1 MYWIKRRG
9 HITRRYCQ
17 GVIYIIIIDYKVG
30 RDGWW
35 TFGRSSHESNKMCT
49 SYAHNFLI
57 SRSLLT
63 PTNTGSGRKS
73 PSITTFNN
81 IFKQSS
87 TNQEGVEIVEQPQP
101 SSPSKGSQC
110 QSNDANNSN
119 STNPTN
125 KTEPLT
131 TSTTNK
137 DTQLEHSRKTG
148 MLMKDGCFIHEP
160 TTTSSSAVVGTAA
173 TPLTPG
179 GQSSQ
184 ILQQNHSSIVGA
196 STPNTTTTALGVS
209 GSMAVG
215 ESGRT
220 TAGMT
225 NFWNNHAQPHATL
238 SPSNGGDGSQQSNA
252 TSSYIKPSTKKPP
265 SSLSMAAA
273 DAVLGL
279 ITKAEAFL
287 VSTTG
292 VSPSNGS
299 GLCGSSPTTTTME
312 RPSSNSNQ
320 RSSSAPA
327 NLNNSNDLAG
337 IPEGEDEHTT
347 NSDKLGFCGNLN
359 TGVGGCFEF
368 EDFGFNAFQDNS
380 DRYYDT
386 KVNNKNTAQQDQG
399 GIKEDK
405 RPSDGPPQP
414 SLTTSPSE
422 LNQPKGYEIRLKSS
436 FSQLKAKEDKDKSNN
451 PPSAFGRTHPNKNNT
466 NYKKSKSQPNI
477 TTKESSH
484 EDYGSSRA
492 LPDGL
497 PFRELSV
504 PSEIEHSVSE
514 LTMRSHGAFERH
526 KYTSDSRRMA
536 YYAVGRTTS
545 MNDES
550 GSRKSSSGGNR
561 RCYFTGHSILFG
573 MPFYAGSVQQG
584 PRTLV
589 VFCLPSAL
597 GLGTKENK
605 NGTTSSSTRPIAK
618 FSSKAERDRYLESL
632 PDPDQKLLQEMSKR
646 YPEPF
651 DTLPV
656 QVRSPHC
663 WRLFVKFCF
672 FSGLPIAEGEM
683 HYRVKSRIRVMASSQ
698 QQQQQQEEIALSHEV
713 MEGELF
719 FLLLFVLV
727 YIICGYK
734 NTPVLCMCR
743 LTPSSI
749 FSVNLTTTPNTN
761 HYTAVNGEVSAELLR
776 LPNQKVFDYLK
787 RQYSQQ
793 SSKLNSEVFGRNSWE
808 VVMAEV

>member
-1 MYWIKRRG
+1 
-9 HITRRYCQ
+9 
-17 GVIYIIIIDYKVG
+17 
-30 RDGWW
+30 
-35 TFGRSSHESNKMCT
+35 
-49 SYAHNFLI
+49 
-57 SRSLLT
+57 
-63 PTNTGSGRKS
+63 
-73 PSITTFNN
+73 
-81 IFKQSS
+81 
-87 TNQEGVEIVEQPQP
+87 
-101 SSPSKGSQC
+101 
-110 QSNDANNSN
+110 
-119 STNPTN
+119 
-125 KTEPLT
+125 
-131 TSTTNK
+131 
-137 DTQLEHSRKTG
+137 
-148 MLMKDGCFIHEP
+148 MKDGCFIHEP
-160 TTTSSSAVVGTAA
+160 TNSSSAAVGSSAA
-173 TPLTPG
+173 APLTPG

-184 ILQQNHSSIVGA
+184 ILQNHSSTVGA
-196 STPNTTTTALGVS
+196 STPNTTTTALGVG

-220 TAGMT
+220 NTANGMT
-225 NFWNNHAQPHATL
+225 NFWNNHTQPHATL
-238 SPSNGGDGSQQSNA
+238 SPSGDGSQQSNA
-252 TSSYIKPSTKKPP
+252 ASSYIKPTKKSP

-299 GLCGSSPTTTTME
+299 GLCGSSPTMSSSS
-312 RPSSNSNQ
+312 RPEGGQ

-327 NLNNSNDLAG
+327 NLNNNSNDLAG

-347 NSDKLGFCGNLN
+347 NSDKLGFCGTNFN
-359 TGVGGCFEF
+359 TGGGCFEF

-386 KVNNKNTAQQDQG
+386 KVNNKNKAQQQDK

-405 RPSDGPPQP
+405 RPPSDGPPQQA
-414 SLTTSPSE
+414 LQTSPSE

-436 FSQLKAKEDKDKSNN
+436 FSQLKAKEDKDKSN
-451 PPSAFGRTHPNKNNT
+451 PPSAFGRTHPNNTNTNT
-466 NYKKSKSQPNI
+466 NYKKSKPHPNI
-477 TTKESSH
+477 TTKEQN

-561 RCYFTGHSILFG
+561 RCYFTGHSILYG

-597 GLGTKENK
+597 GLGSKENK
-605 NGTTSSSTRPIAK
+605 NGTRPNAK

-683 HYRVKSRIRVMASSQ
+683 HYRVKSTIRVMASSSH
-698 QQQQQQEEIALSHEV
+698 QQQQQEEIALSHEV
-713 MEGELF
+713 MEGEFCSFWFVDWVCSYNLRLF
-719 FLLLFVLV
+719 KDTP
-727 YIICGYK
+727 IIC
-734 NTPVLCMCR
+734 
-743 LTPSSI
+743 
-749 FSVNLTTTPNTN
+749 
-761 HYTAVNGEVSAELLR
+761 
-776 LPNQKVFDYLK
+776 
-787 RQYSQQ
+787 
-793 SSKLNSEVFGRNSWE
+793 
-808 VVMAEV
+808 VV

>member
-1 MYWIKRRG
+1 
-9 HITRRYCQ
+9 
-17 GVIYIIIIDYKVG
+17 
-30 RDGWW
+30 
-35 TFGRSSHESNKMCT
+35 
-49 SYAHNFLI
+49 
-57 SRSLLT
+57 
-63 PTNTGSGRKS
+63 
-73 PSITTFNN
+73 
-81 IFKQSS
+81 
-87 TNQEGVEIVEQPQP
+87 
-101 SSPSKGSQC
+101 
-110 QSNDANNSN
+110 
-119 STNPTN
+119 
-125 KTEPLT
+125 
-131 TSTTNK
+131 
-137 DTQLEHSRKTG
+137 

-160 TTTSSSAVVGTAA
+160 SNNSSAVVGNTAA
-173 TPLTPG
+173 PLTPG

-184 ILQQNHSSIVGA
+184 MLLQNHSSTVGA
-196 STPNTTTTALGVS
+196 STPNTTTTALGVG

-215 ESGRT
+215 ESSGRT
-220 TAGMT
+220 NTANGMT
-225 NFWNNHAQPHATL
+225 NFWNNHTQPHAIL
-238 SPSNGGDGSQQSNA
+238 SPSNGGDGSQQSTNA
-252 TSSYIKPSTKKPP
+252 ASSYIKPTVKKPP

-292 VSPSNGS
+292 VSPSNGT
-299 GLCGSSPTTTTME
+299 GLCGSSPTMSSSS
-312 RPSSNSNQ
+312 RPESGQ

-327 NLNNSNDLAG
+327 NLNNNSNDLAG

-386 KVNNKNTAQQDQG
+386 KVNNKNTAQHQDKG
-399 GIKEDK
+399 GNKEDK
-405 RPSDGPPQP
+405 RPPSDGPPQP

-436 FSQLKAKEDKDKSNN
+436 FSQLKAKEDKDKSN
-451 PPSAFGRTHPNKNNT
+451 PPSAFGRTHPNNNTNT

-477 TTKESSH
+477 TTKEQS

-545 MNDES
+545 INDES

-561 RCYFTGHSILFG
+561 RCYFTGHSILYG

-597 GLGTKENK
+597 GLGSGRTKENK
-605 NGTTSSSTRPIAK
+605 NGRPIAK
-618 FSSKAERDRYLESL
+618 FSSKVERDRYLESL

-683 HYRVKSRIRVMASSQ
+683 HYRVKSTICVMASS

-713 MEGELF
+713 MEGEFCVCL
-719 FLLLFVLV
+719 
-727 YIICGYK
+727 
-734 NTPVLCMCR
+734 
-743 LTPSSI
+743 
-749 FSVNLTTTPNTN
+749 
-761 HYTAVNGEVSAELLR
+761 
-776 LPNQKVFDYLK
+776 
-787 RQYSQQ
+787 
-793 SSKLNSEVFGRNSWE
+793 
-808 VVMAEV
+808 

>member
-1 MYWIKRRG
+1 
-9 HITRRYCQ
+9 
-17 GVIYIIIIDYKVG
+17 
-30 RDGWW
+30 
-35 TFGRSSHESNKMCT
+35 
-49 SYAHNFLI
+49 
-57 SRSLLT
+57 
-63 PTNTGSGRKS
+63 
-73 PSITTFNN
+73 
-81 IFKQSS
+81 
-87 TNQEGVEIVEQPQP
+87 
-101 SSPSKGSQC
+101 
-110 QSNDANNSN
+110 
-119 STNPTN
+119 
-125 KTEPLT
+125 
-131 TSTTNK
+131 
-137 DTQLEHSRKTG
+137 
-148 MLMKDGCFIHEP
+148 MKDGCFIHEP
-160 TTTSSSAVVGTAA
+160 NSAAVGSAIA
-173 TPLTPG
+173 PLTPG

-184 ILQQNHSSIVGA
+184 ILQNHSSTVGA
-196 STPNTTTTALGVS
+196 STPNTTTTALGVG

-215 ESGRT
+215 ESSGRT
-220 TAGMT
+220 NTANGMT
-225 NFWNNHAQPHATL
+225 NFWNNHTQPHATL

-252 TSSYIKPSTKKPP
+252 ASSSYIKPSTTKKPP

-299 GLCGSSPTTTTME
+299 GLCGSSPTATME
-312 RPSSNSNQ
+312 RPESGQ

-327 NLNNSNDLAG
+327 NLNQNDLAG
-337 IPEGEDEHTT
+337 IPEGDDEHTT

-386 KVNNKNTAQQDQG
+386 KVNNNNKAQQQDNG
-399 GIKEDK
+399 GIKEDT
-405 RPSDGPPQP
+405 RPPSDGPPQQA
-414 SLTTSPSE
+414 LQTSPSE

-436 FSQLKAKEDKDKSNN
+436 FSQLKAKEDKDKSNTN
-451 PPSAFGRTHPNKNNT
+451 PPSAFGRTHPNNTNT

-477 TTKESSH
+477 ATKETH

-545 MNDES
+545 MNNNDES

-561 RCYFTGHSILFG
+561 RCYFTGHSILYG

-605 NGTTSSSTRPIAK
+605 NGTTTRPIAK
-618 FSSKAERDRYLESL
+618 FSSKTERDRYLESL

-683 HYRVKSRIRVMASSQ
+683 HYRVKSTICAMASS
-698 QQQQQQEEIALSHEV
+698 QQQQEEIALSHEV
-713 MEGELF
+713 MEGEF
-719 FLLLFVLV
+719 CSLLLFGFCLI
-727 YIICGYK
+727 YIIACIICG
-734 NTPVLCMCR
+734 V
-743 LTPSSI
+743 
-749 FSVNLTTTPNTN
+749 
-761 HYTAVNGEVSAELLR
+761 
-776 LPNQKVFDYLK
+776 
-787 RQYSQQ
+787 
-793 SSKLNSEVFGRNSWE
+793 
-808 VVMAEV
+808 

>member
-1 MYWIKRRG
+1 
-9 HITRRYCQ
+9 
-17 GVIYIIIIDYKVG
+17 
-30 RDGWW
+30 
-35 TFGRSSHESNKMCT
+35 
-49 SYAHNFLI
+49 
-57 SRSLLT
+57 
-63 PTNTGSGRKS
+63 
-73 PSITTFNN
+73 
-81 IFKQSS
+81 
-87 TNQEGVEIVEQPQP
+87 
-101 SSPSKGSQC
+101 
-110 QSNDANNSN
+110 
-119 STNPTN
+119 
-125 KTEPLT
+125 
-131 TSTTNK
+131 
-137 DTQLEHSRKTG
+137 
-148 MLMKDGCFIHEP
+148 MKDGCFIHEP
-160 TTTSSSAVVGTAA
+160 SNNSPVVGSAA
-173 TPLTPG
+173 PLTPG

-184 ILQQNHSSIVGA
+184 MLLQNHSSTVGA
-196 STPNTTTTALGVS
+196 STPNTTTTALGVG
-209 GSMAVG
+209 GSIIANNNNLG

-220 TAGMT
+220 NTANGIT
-225 NFWNNHAQPHATL
+225 NFWNNHTQPHATL

-252 TSSYIKPSTKKPP
+252 ASFYIKPTTKKPP

-299 GLCGSSPTTTTME
+299 GLCGSSPTMSSSS
-312 RPSSNSNQ
+312 RPESGQ

-359 TGVGGCFEF
+359 TTGVGGCFEF

-386 KVNNKNTAQQDQG
+386 KVNTKAQQDS

-405 RPSDGPPQP
+405 RPPSDGPPQQA
-414 SLTTSPSE
+414 LQTSPSE

-436 FSQLKAKEDKDKSNN
+436 FSQLKAKEDKDKSSN
-451 PPSAFGRTHPNKNNT
+451 PPSAFGRTHPNNNNNTNT
-466 NYKKSKSQPNI
+466 NYKKSKSHPNI
-477 TTKESSH
+477 TTKEQN

-545 MNDES
+545 MNNNDES

-561 RCYFTGHSILFG
+561 RCYFTGHSILYG

-605 NGTTSSSTRPIAK
+605 NGRPIAK
-618 FSSKAERDRYLESL
+618 FSSKVERDRYLESL
-632 PDPDQKLLQEMSKR
+632 PDPDTKLLQEMSKR

-683 HYRVKSRIRVMASSQ
+683 HYRVKSTICVMASQ
-698 QQQQQQEEIALSHEV
+698 QQQQQKEEIALSHEV
-713 MEGELF
+713 MEGELCLDLYF
-719 FLLLFVLV
+719 SISFVVLGYPMSYVFSNILLHLYLNQQHPPH
-727 YIICGYK
+727 IIIQ
-734 NTPVLCMCR
+734 L
-743 LTPSSI
+743 
-749 FSVNLTTTPNTN
+749 
-761 HYTAVNGEVSAELLR
+761 
-776 LPNQKVFDYLK
+776 
-787 RQYSQQ
+787 
-793 SSKLNSEVFGRNSWE
+793 
-808 VVMAEV
+808 

>member
-1 MYWIKRRG
+1 MRAWAYNEE
-9 HITRRYCQ
+9 TLP
-17 GVIYIIIIDYKVG
+17 GVICIIIYRGIEVVRG
-30 RDGWW
+30 GWW
-35 TFGRSSHESNKMCT
+35 TFDRSL
-49 SYAHNFLI
+49 FLI
-57 SRSLLT
+57 SLISLHT
-63 PTNTGSGRKS
+63 PTPYYSGSGRRS

-87 TNQEGVEIVEQPQP
+87 TNQEGVEIVEPQQQQP

-160 TTTSSSAVVGTAA
+160 TTSSSNVAVGSSAA
-173 TPLTPG
+173 PLTPG

-184 ILQQNHSSIVGA
+184 ILLQNHSSTVGA
-196 STPNTTTTALGVS
+196 STPNTTTTALGVG

-220 TAGMT
+220 NTANGMT
-225 NFWNNHAQPHATL
+225 NFWNNHAQPHAIL
-238 SPSNGGDGSQQSNA
+238 SPSGDGSQQSNNA
-252 TSSYIKPSTKKPP
+252 ASSSYIKPTKKPP

-292 VSPSNGS
+292 VSPSNGT
-299 GLCGSSPTTTTME
+299 GLCGSSPTTTTAME
-312 RPSSNSNQ
+312 RPSSNGQ

-327 NLNNSNDLAG
+327 NLNQNDLAG

-386 KVNNKNTAQQDQG
+386 QVNNNKNNKSQQQDDG

-405 RPSDGPPQP
+405 RPSDGPPQQA
-414 SLTTSPSE
+414 LQTSPSE

-436 FSQLKAKEDKDKSNN
+436 FSQLKAKEDKDKSNPN
-451 PPSAFGRTHPNKNNT
+451 PPSAFGRTHPNNNTNT
-466 NYKKSKSQPNI
+466 NYKKSKSHPNI
-477 TTKESSH
+477 TTKEQN

-545 MNDES
+545 MNNNDEL

-561 RCYFTGHSILFG
+561 RCYFTGHSILYG

-597 GLGTKENK
+597 GLGSKENK
-605 NGTTSSSTRPIAK
+605 NGTTTRPIVK
-618 FSSKAERDRYLESL
+618 FSSKVERDQYLESL

-683 HYRVKSRIRVMASSQ
+683 HYRVKSTICVMASS
-698 QQQQQQEEIALSHEV
+698 QQQQQEEIALSHEV
-713 MEGELF
+713 MEGELC
-719 FLLLFVLV
+719 FVL
-727 YIICGYK
+727 
-734 NTPVLCMCR
+734 
-743 LTPSSI
+743 
-749 FSVNLTTTPNTN
+749 
-761 HYTAVNGEVSAELLR
+761 
-776 LPNQKVFDYLK
+776 
-787 RQYSQQ
+787 
-793 SSKLNSEVFGRNSWE
+793 
-808 VVMAEV
+808 

>member
-1 MYWIKRRG
+1 V
-9 HITRRYCQ
+9 HILCS
-17 GVIYIIIIDYKVG
+17 IY
-30 RDGWW
+30 
-35 TFGRSSHESNKMCT
+35 
-49 SYAHNFLI
+49 LI

-87 TNQEGVEIVEQPQP
+87 TNQEGVEIVEPTQQQP

-160 TTTSSSAVVGTAA
+160 SSSAMVGSSAA
-173 TPLTPG
+173 PLTPG
-179 GQSSQ
+179 GQSSNQ
-184 ILQQNHSSIVGA
+184 ILQNHSSTVGA
-196 STPNTTTTALGVS
+196 STPNTTTTALGVG

-220 TAGMT
+220 TANGMT
-225 NFWNNHAQPHATL
+225 NFWNNHTQPHATL
-238 SPSNGGDGSQQSNA
+238 SPSGVDGSQQSNA
-252 TSSYIKPSTKKPP
+252 ASSYIKPTKIPP

-292 VSPSNGS
+292 VSPSNGT
-299 GLCGSSPTTTTME
+299 GLCGSSPTTTTAME
-312 RPSSNSNQ
+312 RPSSNGQ

-386 KVNNKNTAQQDQG
+386 KVNNKNTAQQQDQG

-436 FSQLKAKEDKDKSNN
+436 FSQLKAKEDKDKSN
-451 PPSAFGRTHPNKNNT
+451 PPSAFGRTHPNNT
-466 NYKKSKSQPNI
+466 NTNDKKSKSQPNI
-477 TTKESSH
+477 KTKESSQ

-545 MNDES
+545 MNDEL

-561 RCYFTGHSILFG
+561 RCYFTGHSILYG

-597 GLGTKENK
+597 GLGGSGVTKENK
-605 NGTTSSSTRPIAK
+605 NGTRPIAK
-618 FSSKAERDRYLESL
+618 FSSKAERDQYLESL

-683 HYRVKSRIRVMASSQ
+683 HYRVKSTIRVMASS
-698 QQQQQQEEIALSHEV
+698 QQQQQEEIALSHEV
-713 MEGELF
+713 MEGKSFCVCWFWL
-719 FLLLFVLV
+719 VL
-727 YIICGYK
+727 I
-734 NTPVLCMCR
+734 
-743 LTPSSI
+743 S
-749 FSVNLTTTPNTN
+749 F
-761 HYTAVNGEVSAELLR
+761 AA
-776 LPNQKVFDYLK
+776 
-787 RQYSQQ
+787 
-793 SSKLNSEVFGRNSWE
+793 
-808 VVMAEV
+808 